1 MSKPPVIVLAA
12 GESSRMFP
20 LHTLGH
26 KSMIPICGETLLS
39 RTLTNLHE
47 SGYKKIYLVIQTGLA
62 ENQQLLDWVASVNK
76 NDLDIT
82 LITQDK
88 ALGMGNA
95 LLTARKQAPELLE
108 AETFAVVGPYT
119 FQAAQILD
127 RLQKT
132 DTKHSVLVTE
142 TEEPWNYGIV
152 EVKDDKAVSIVEK
165 PAKGTEPSNLKIQL
179 TYLLGASFW
188 KILESTEE
196 TQWSFETALNT
207 LMSQEAVATVQIDE
221 ALPTL
226 KYSWNLFAFLKLIL
240 HAQPKTRIHPK
251 AKIAQTAV
259 IDDSKGAV
267 VIEEGATVCDF
278 VKIGGPMYIGKN
290 AFVGDYSLVRE
301 SSIEENATV
310 GAKTEVA
317 RSLLMSGSSIH
328 YGYIAD
334 SILATKA
341 KIGAGLITANKRL
354 DRNTISTLV
363 WDKMVQ
369 TNISNFGTII
379 GQNSKVG
386 IGVGIM
392 PGILIAAD
400 SQVLPGEIVSKN
412 IM

>member
-62 ENQQLLDWVASVNK
+62 ENKQLLEWVGSHTH
-76 NDLDIT
+76 DLDIT

-95 LLTARKQAPELLE
+95 LLTAKKQAPELLE

-119 FQAAQILD
+119 LQAAQILD

-132 DTKHSVLVTE
+132 GTQHSVLVTE
-142 TEEPWNYGIV
+142 TDEPWNYGIV

-188 KILESTEE
+188 QILQSTQQ
-196 TQWSFETALNT
+196 TQWSFEAALNT

-226 KYSWNLFAFLKLIL
+226 KYSWNLFSFLKLIL
-240 HAQPKTRIHPK
+240 HAQPKTSIHPK
-251 AKIAQTAV
+251 ANIAQTAV

-267 VIEEGATVCDF
+267 IIEEGATVADF
-278 VKIGGPMYIGKN
+278 VKIVGPSYIGKN
-290 AFVGDYSLVRE
+290 AFVGDYSLIRE
-301 SSIEENATV
+301 SSIGENATV
-310 GAKTEVA
+310 GANTEVA

-334 SILATKA
+334 SILATNA

-363 WDKMVQ
+363 WDKMVK

-379 GQNSKVG
+379 GENSKVG